1 MGAFP
6 NRGVMRLNV
15 TDKYRLCLRHAF
27 IFPLN
32 LIFPG
37 VWFSIVLVH
46 SNYNCGMNL
55 MVIASKEGAQPAD
68 CNVVFIRLLAAT
80 ILLL

>member
-1 MGAFP
+1 MGAFL

-32 LIFPG
+32 PIFPG
-37 VWFSIVLVH
+37 VCFSTVLVH
-46 SNYNCGMNL
+46 SNYKGGMNL
-55 MVIASKEGAQPAD
+55 TLIASKEGGGACRP
-68 CNVVFIRLLAAT
+68 FICFLAAT
-80 ILLL
+80 VLFL